1 MKSKRILLSLLI
13 YLSLTEIALA
23 ENNLTRNVIDRI
35 HHDMA
40 VRSAMTSPVCF
51 YYENYFQGERFCLN
65 PPEVIDFTKENN
77 LQTHANKIKSINIP
91 KSSQIT
97 VYQGE
102 RFFTLTD
109 SILQEPWQKMIAVG
123 EVTEIFT
130 TDKKPLNCDTNCII
144 TQKMVI
150 PLSRIFSYYIPD
162 SQYQEKSVLLS
173 FETHINSFNIG
184 INNFLDITI
193 DDGMVLI
200 QPPNSQQIDFALHKD
215 ATHISFLLSWFE
227 NELILSYV
235 ETADGELLHSSPI
248 VSMSP
253 SHDIH
258 QEEMELIIFNSDD
271 RQPLTLQKVLMATH
285 REPHRT
291 KRGTAGIVGC
301 FLSGPLA
308 LYNLVT
314 QGRCNQVESAW
325 RHIKAIFAGHD
336 PSDRVV
342 AGSGAPLKPKP
353 ELISA
358 PQEQDTPT
366 LTLTQLNTQL
376 HGQSLTLP
384 AVSRYCQKSL
394 DNIISTRYPRQVTYS
409 CSTWLSAVLSD
420 FTLLFGSSLQSWST
434 EYLIQT
440 INGILD
446 RRAIDNDNEAIDAFI
461 HSPNAGNRLIQTITD
476 VAEEQ
481 GRSTLIDSI
490 TQAFAYAEQA
500 YAQYVISSRS
510 QSTNHQSMSLQ
521 GASNVPDNQ
530 SYVSYDSFDENDHYD
545 SCDSE
550 DASSSSS
557 SDIAPPQQVQQYPL
571 GSYQMPI
578 SSYVHQDVLPRI
590 LRNGEWIVPQERF
603 DIEVIQGPY
612 TQNRQSLYALL
623 EAIAQW
629 ENIYIEKPVQCNRQG
644 LFPTDMDTNRYAGRV
659 TSRLIKSYAQ
669 HQNRNQVIVVVR
681 FNDQIVSAST
691 AYTYFTDGSGERS
704 NGVIGAT
711 ITNPAYVL
719 NPQTEGTIRGA
730 GSAALHATIQ
740 QLQANGVTKL
750 EAEVISTPSAVIKK
764 RIGFVFVPNKYDMPL
779 PTPSPTPAPTQ

>member
-1 MKSKRILLSLLI
+1 MRNKSILLSLLI
-13 YLSLTEIALA
+13 YSSSTEIALA
-23 ENNLTRNVIDRI
+23 EGNSTRNFIDRI

-51 YYENYFQGERFCLN
+51 YYENYFQGEKFCLS
-65 PPEVIDFTKENN
+65 PPEIIDFTRENN
-77 LQTHANKIKSINIP
+77 LQIHANKIKSISIP

-102 RFFTLTD
+102 HFFTLTD
-109 SILQEPWQKMIAVG
+109 NILQEAWQKMIAVD

-150 PLSRIFSYYIPD
+150 PLSRIFSYTMPD

-173 FETHINSFNIG
+173 FETHINTFNIG

-193 DDGMVLI
+193 DDGLVLI
-200 QPPNSQQIDFALHKD
+200 QPPKSQQIEFALHKD

-235 ETADGELLHSSPI
+235 ETADGELLHASPI

-253 SHDIH
+253 GYDMN
-258 QEEMELIIFNSDD
+258 QEKIELIIFNSDD
-271 RQPLTLQKVLMATH
+271 RQPLTLQKVLMASH
-285 REPHRT
+285 SEPHRT
-291 KRGTAGIVGC
+291 KRGTAGIIGC

-308 LYNLVT
+308 LYNLVA

-325 RHIKAIFAGHD
+325 RHIKAIFSGHD
-336 PSDRVV
+336 SSDKVV
-342 AGSGAPLKPKP
+342 AGTGEPLKPKP
-353 ELISA
+353 VVISA
-358 PQEQDTPT
+358 PPEQGDPS
-366 LTLTQLNTQL
+366 LTLSQLNTQL
-376 HGQSLTLP
+376 HHQSLTLP
-384 AVSRYCQKSL
+384 AVSRYCQTSL
-394 DNIISTRYPRQVTYS
+394 GNVISTRYPRQVSYS
-409 CSTWLSAVLSD
+409 CSTWLSAVLTD
-420 FTLLFGSSLQSWST
+420 FTLLFGNSLRTWST

-461 HSPNAGNRLIQTITD
+461 RSPIAGNRLIQTIAD

-481 GRSTLIDSI
+481 GRSALIDSI
-490 TQAFAYAEQA
+490 TQTFTYAEQN
-500 YAQYVISSRS
+500 YAQYAISNSS
-510 QSTNHQSMSLQ
+510 Q
-521 GASNVPDNQ
+521 GASHLPGNE
-530 SYVSYDSFDENDHYD
+530 SYDSYDSFDENDHYD

-550 DASSSSS
+550 DGSS
-557 SDIAPPQQVQQYPL
+557 SDSGIAPPQQAQQYPL

-590 LRNGEWIVPQERF
+590 LRNGEWVVPQERF

-612 TQNRQSLYALL
+612 TQNRQSLYAVL

-669 HQNRNQVIVVVR
+669 FQRHNQIIVVVR
-681 FNDQIVSAST
+681 FNHQIVSVST
-691 AYTYFTDGSGERS
+691 AHSYFVDGSAERV

-711 ITNPAYVL
+711 ITHPTYVL
-719 NPQTEGTIRGA
+719 KPQTEGAIRGA
-730 GSAALHATIQ
+730 GSAALHAAIQ
-740 QLQANGVTKL
+740 YLQASGVTQL

-764 RIGFVFVPNKYDMPL
+764 RIGFVFVPDKYALPL
-779 PTPSPTPAPTQ
+779 PIHSSTPAPNR

>member
-1 MKSKRILLSLLI
+1 
-13 YLSLTEIALA
+13 
-23 ENNLTRNVIDRI
+23 
-35 HHDMA
+35 
-40 VRSAMTSPVCF
+40 
-51 YYENYFQGERFCLN
+51 
-65 PPEVIDFTKENN
+65 
-77 LQTHANKIKSINIP
+77 
-91 KSSQIT
+91 
-97 VYQGE
+97 
-102 RFFTLTD
+102 
-109 SILQEPWQKMIAVG
+109 MIAVND
-123 EVTEIFT
+123 VTEIFT
-130 TDKKPLNCDTNCII
+130 TDKMPLNCDTNCII

-150 PLSRIFSYYIPD
+150 PLSRIFSYSMSD

-173 FETHINSFNIG
+173 FETHINTFNIS
-184 INNFLDITI
+184 INNFLDITV
-193 DDGMVLI
+193 DDGLVLI

-271 RQPLTLQKVLMATH
+271 RQPLTLQKVLMASH
-285 REPHRT
+285 SEPHRA

-336 PSDRVV
+336 ASDRVV
-342 AGSGAPLKPKP
+342 AGTGEPLKPKP
-353 ELISA
+353 ELIGA
-358 PQEQDTPT
+358 PQEQGAPT

-376 HGQSLTLP
+376 HGQSLILP
-384 AVSRYCQKSL
+384 AVSRYCQTPLESIL
-394 DNIISTRYPRQVTYS
+394 STRYPRQVTYS

-420 FTLLFGSSLQSWST
+420 FTLLFGNSLRSWST

-461 HSPNAGNRLIQTITD
+461 HSPTAGNRLIQTITD

-481 GRSTLIDSI
+481 GRSALIDSI

-500 YAQYVISSRS
+500 YAQYVINSHS
-510 QSTNHQSMSLQ
+510 QSTSHLPSSSQ
-521 GASNVPDNQ
+521 GASNFPNDEI
-530 SYVSYDSFDENDHYD
+530 YGGYDSFDENDHYD

-557 SDIAPPQQVQQYPL
+557 DIAPPQQAQQYPL
-571 GSYQMPI
+571 GSYQMSI

-629 ENIYIEKPVQCNRQG
+629 ENIYIEKPVQCNRKG

-669 HQNRNQVIVVVR
+669 YQRHNQVIVVVR

-691 AYTYFTDGSGERS
+691 AYTYFADGTAERTY
-704 NGVIGAT
+704 GVIGAT
-711 ITNPAYVL
+711 ITNPTHVL
-719 NPQTEGTIRGA
+719 NPQAEGTIRGA

-740 QLQANGVTKL
+740 HLQANGVTEL

-764 RIGFVFVPNKYDMPL
+764 RIGFVFVPNKYFMPL
-779 PTPSPTPAPTQ
+779 PTPSPTPAPTR

>member
-1 MKSKRILLSLLI
+1 MRNKSILLSLLI
-13 YLSLTEIALA
+13 YSSSTEIALA
-23 ENNLTRNVIDRI
+23 EGNSTRNLIDRI

-51 YYENYFQGERFCLN
+51 YYENYFQGEKFCLR
-65 PPEVIDFTKENN
+65 PPEVIDFTRENN
-77 LQTHANKIKSINIP
+77 LQIHANKIKSISIP

-102 RFFTLTD
+102 HFFTLTD
-109 SILQEPWQKMIAVG
+109 NILQEALRKMIAVD

-150 PLSRIFSYYIPD
+150 PLSRIFSYYTPD

-173 FETHINSFNIG
+173 FETYINTFNIG
-184 INNFLDITI
+184 INNLLDITI
-193 DDGMVLI
+193 DDGLVLI
-200 QPPNSQQIDFALHKD
+200 QPPNSQQIEFALHKD

-227 NELILSYV
+227 KELVLSYV
-235 ETADGELLHSSPI
+235 ETAGGELLHSSPI
-248 VSMSP
+248 VSMSLGP
-253 SHDIH
+253 DIN
-258 QEEMELIIFNSDD
+258 QEEIELFIFNSDD
-271 RQPLTLQKVLMATH
+271 RQPLTLHKVLMASH
-285 REPHRT
+285 SEPHRT

-308 LYNLVT
+308 LYNLVI

-336 PSDRVV
+336 SSDRVV
-342 AGSGAPLKPKP
+342 AGTGEPLKPKP
-353 ELISA
+353 VVISA
-358 PQEQDTPT
+358 LQEQGTPT
-366 LTLTQLNTQL
+366 LTLTHLNTQL
-376 HGQSLTLP
+376 HRQSLTLP
-384 AVSRYCQKSL
+384 AVSRYCQTSL
-394 DNIISTRYPRQVTYS
+394 DNILSTRYPRQVTYS
-409 CSTWLSAVLSD
+409 CSTWLSAVLTD
-420 FTLLFGSSLQSWST
+420 FTLLFGNSLRTLST

-461 HSPNAGNRLIQTITD
+461 HSPAAGNRLIQTITD

-481 GRSTLIDSI
+481 GRSALIDSI
-490 TQAFAYAEQA
+490 TQTFTYAEQN
-500 YAQYVISSRS
+500 YAQYAISSSS
-510 QSTNHQSMSLQ
+510 QGASQLPDSSQ
-521 GASNVPDNQ
+521 GASNFPSNEGYD
-530 SYVSYDSFDENDHYD
+530 SYDSFDENDHYD

-550 DASSSSS
+550 DGSG
-557 SDIAPPQQVQQYPL
+557 SDIASPQQAQQYPL

-578 SSYVHQDVLPRI
+578 SSYVHQDILPRV

-623 EAIAQW
+623 EAVAQW
-629 ENIYIEKPVQCNRQG
+629 ENTYFEKPVQCNRRG

-659 TSRLIKSYAQ
+659 TSRLIKNYAQ
-669 HQNRNQVIVVVR
+669 YQRHNQIIVVVR
-681 FNDQIVSAST
+681 FNQQIVSTSI
-691 AYTYFTDGSGERS
+691 AYTYFVDGSADRI

-719 NPQTEGTIRGA
+719 TPQTEGAIRGA
-730 GSAALHATIQ
+730 GSAALHAAIQ
-740 QLQANGVTKL
+740 HLQASGVIEL

-764 RIGFVFVPNKYDMPL
+764 RIGFVFVPNKYGMSL
-779 PTPSPTPAPTQ
+779 PTPSPTR

>member
-1 MKSKRILLSLLI
+1 MKNKRILLSLLI
-13 YLSLTEIALA
+13 YLSSTEIALA

-40 VRSAMTSPVCF
+40 VRSAITSPVCF
-51 YYENYFQGERFCLN
+51 YYENYFQGEKFCLSS
-65 PPEVIDFTKENN
+65 PELIDFTRENN
-77 LQTHANKIKSINIP
+77 IQIHTNKIKSISIP

-102 RFFTLTD
+102 HFFTLTD
-109 SILQEPWQKMIAVG
+109 NILQEAWQKMIAG
-123 EVTEIFT
+123 DEVTEIFT

-215 ATHISFLLSWFE
+215 ATHISFLISWFE
-227 NELILSYV
+227 NELILSYL

-253 SHDIH
+253 DHDIH
-258 QEEMELIIFNSDD
+258 QEGMELVIFNSDD
-271 RQPLTLQKVLMATH
+271 RQPLTLQKVLIASH
-285 REPHRT
+285 SEPHRT

-336 PSDRVV
+336 ASDRVV
-342 AGSGAPLKPKP
+342 AGTGEPLKPKP
-353 ELISA
+353 VETSA
-358 PQEQDTPT
+358 PQKQDTPT

-384 AVSRYCQKSL
+384 AVSRHCQKSL
-394 DNIISTRYPRQVTYS
+394 DNIISTRYPRQATYS
-409 CSTWLSAVLSD
+409 CSTWLSAVLTD
-420 FTLLFGSSLQSWST
+420 FTLLFGNSLRTWST

-446 RRAIDNDNEAIDAFI
+446 RGAIDNDNDAIDAFI
-461 HSPNAGNRLIQTITD
+461 HSPIAGNRLIQTLTD

-481 GRSTLIDSI
+481 GRSALIDSI
-490 TQAFAYAEQA
+490 TQTFTYAEQN
-500 YAQYVISSRS
+500 YAQYVASSSS
-510 QSTNHQSMSLQ
+510 QGASHLPSSSQ
-521 GASNVPDNQ
+521 GASNFPSNEGYD
-530 SYVSYDSFDENDHYD
+530 SYDSFDENDHYD

-550 DASSSSS
+550 SS
-557 SDIAPPQQVQQYPL
+557 SDIAPPRQAQQYPL
-571 GSYQMPI
+571 GSYQMPL
-578 SSYVHQDVLPRI
+578 SSYVYQAVLPRI
-590 LRNGEWIVPQERF
+590 LQNGEWIVPQERF
-603 DIEVIQGPY
+603 EIEVIQGPY
-612 TQNRQSLYALL
+612 SQNRQSLYALL
-623 EAIAQW
+623 EVIAQW
-629 ENIYIEKPVQCNRQG
+629 ENTYFEKPIQCNRHG
-644 LFPTDMDTNRYAGRV
+644 LFPTDMETNRYAGRV

-669 HQNRNQVIVVVR
+669 YQRHNQIIVVVR
-681 FNDQIVSAST
+681 FNHQIVSTSI
-691 AYTYFTDGSGERS
+691 AYTYFVDGNAERTHA
-704 NGVIGAT
+704 VIGAT

-719 NPQTEGTIRGA
+719 TPQTEGAIRGA

-740 QLQANGVTKL
+740 HLQATGVTEL

-764 RIGFVFVPNKYDMPL
+764 RIGFVFVPDRYAMP
-779 PTPSPTPAPTQ
+779 PPSTPSPAK

>member
-1 MKSKRILLSLLI
+1 MKNKCILLSLLI
-13 YLSLTEIALA
+13 YLSSTEIALA
-23 ENNLTRNVIDRI
+23 EGNLTRNVIDRI

-65 PPEVIDFTKENN
+65 PPGVIDFTKENN
-77 LQTHANKIKSINIP
+77 LQIHANKIKSINIP

-150 PLSRIFSYYIPD
+150 PISRVFSYYIPD
-162 SQYQEKSVLLS
+162 SQHQEKSVLLS
-173 FETHINSFNIG
+173 FEKHINTFNIG
-184 INNFLDITI
+184 IDDFLNITI
-193 DDGMVLI
+193 DDGLILI
-200 QPPNSQQIDFALHKD
+200 QPPNSQQINFVLHKD

-253 SHDIH
+253 DHDIN
-258 QEEMELIIFNSDD
+258 QEEIELIIFNSDD
-271 RQPLTLQKVLMATH
+271 RQPLTLQKVLMASH
-285 REPHRT
+285 NEPHRT

-336 PSDRVV
+336 ASDRVV
-342 AGSGAPLKPKP
+342 AGTGEPLKPKP
-353 ELISA
+353 IETSA
-358 PQEQDTPT
+358 PPEQDTPT
-366 LTLTQLNTQL
+366 LALTQINTQL
-376 HGQSLTLP
+376 HNQSLTLP

-394 DNIISTRYPRQVTYS
+394 DTIINTRYPRQVTYS
-409 CSTWLSAVLSD
+409 CSTWLSAVLTD
-420 FTLLFGSSLQSWST
+420 FTLLFGSSLRTWST

-461 HSPNAGNRLIQTITD
+461 HSPVAGNRLIQTLSD
-476 VAEEQ
+476 VAEDQ
-481 GRSTLIDSI
+481 GRSALIDSI
-490 TQAFAYAEQA
+490 TQTFAYAEQN
-500 YAQYVISSRS
+500 YAQYASSS
-510 QSTNHQSMSLQ
+510 QGPSQLPASTQ
-521 GASNVPDNQ
+521 GASHFPSNESDD
-530 SYVSYDSFDENDHYD
+530 SYDSFDENDHYD

-550 DASSSSS
+550 SS
-557 SDIAPPQQVQQYPL
+557 SDIVPPRQAQQYPL
-571 GSYQMPI
+571 GSYQMPL
-578 SSYVHQDVLPRI
+578 SSYVYQEVLPRI
-590 LRNGEWIVPQERF
+590 LQNGEWIVPQERF
-603 DIEVIQGPY
+603 EIEVIQGPY
-612 TQNRQSLYALL
+612 SQNRQSLYALL
-623 EAIAQW
+623 EVIAQW
-629 ENIYIEKPVQCNRQG
+629 ENTYFEKPVQCNRRG

-659 TSRLIKSYAQ
+659 TSRLIKNYAQ
-669 HQNRNQVIVVVR
+669 YQRHNQIIIVVR
-681 FNDQIVSAST
+681 FNHQIVSTSI
-691 AYTYFTDGSGERS
+691 AYTYFVDGNAERT
-704 NGVIGAT
+704 NAVIGAT
-711 ITNPAYVL
+711 ITNPAFVL
-719 NPQTEGTIRGA
+719 NPQAEGTIRGA

-740 QLQANGVTKL
+740 HLQATGVTEL

-764 RIGFVFVPNKYDMPL
+764 RIGFVFVPDRYAMP
-779 PTPSPTPAPTQ
+779 PSTPSPTK

>member
-1 MKSKRILLSLLI
+1 MKNKCILLSLLI
-13 YLSLTEIALA
+13 YLSSTEVALA
-23 ENNLTRNVIDRI
+23 EGNLTRNVIDRI

-77 LQTHANKIKSINIP
+77 LQIHANKIKSINIP

-102 RFFTLTD
+102 HFFTLTD
-109 SILQEPWQKMIAVG
+109 SILQVPWQKMIAVDD
-123 EVTEIFT
+123 VTEIFT

-150 PLSRIFSYYIPD
+150 PLSRIFSYYMSD

-173 FETHINSFNIG
+173 FEIHINSFNIG
-184 INNFLDITI
+184 INNFLDITV
-193 DDGMVLI
+193 DDGLVLI
-200 QPPNSQQIDFALHKD
+200 QPPNSQQIDFVLHKD

-336 PSDRVV
+336 ASDKVV
-342 AGSGAPLKPKP
+342 VGTGEPLKPKP
-353 ELISA
+353 VETSV
-358 PQEQDTPT
+358 PPEQDTPT
-366 LTLTQLNTQL
+366 LALTQINTQL
-376 HGQSLTLP
+376 HNQSLTLP
-384 AVSRYCQKSL
+384 AVSRFCQKSL
-394 DNIISTRYPRQVTYS
+394 DTIINNRYPRQASYS
-409 CSTWLSAVLSD
+409 CSTWLSAVLTD
-420 FTLLFGSSLQSWST
+420 FTLLFGSSLRTWST

-446 RRAIDNDNEAIDAFI
+446 RRAIDNDNDAIDAFI
-461 HSPNAGNRLIQTITD
+461 HSPVAGNRLIQTLTD

-481 GRSTLIDSI
+481 GRSALINSI
-490 TQAFAYAEQA
+490 TQTFTYAEQN
-500 YAQYVISSRS
+500 YAQYAASSRS
-510 QSTNHQSMSLQ
+510 QGASHLPNGAQ
-521 GASNVPDNQ
+521 GASHGSDG
-530 SYVSYDSFDENDHYD
+530 SYDSFDENDLYD

-550 DASSSSS
+550 DGSSSR
-557 SDIAPPQQVQQYPL
+557 SDVAPPQQAQQYPL

-578 SSYVHQDVLPRI
+578 SSYAHQDILPRI

-612 TQNRQSLYALL
+612 TQNRRSLYALL

-629 ENIYIEKPVQCNRQG
+629 ENIYIEKPVQCNRRG

-669 HQNRNQVIVVVR
+669 YQRHDQIIVVVR
-681 FNDQIVSAST
+681 FNQQIVSVST
-691 AYTYFTDGSGERS
+691 ANTYFVDGSAERTHA
-704 NGVIGAT
+704 VIGAT

-719 NPQTEGTIRGA
+719 NPQAEGTIRGA

-740 QLQANGVTKL
+740 HLQASGVTEL

-764 RIGFVFVPNKYDMPL
+764 RIGFVFVPNKYGMPL
-779 PTPSPTPAPTQ
+779 PTPSPTR